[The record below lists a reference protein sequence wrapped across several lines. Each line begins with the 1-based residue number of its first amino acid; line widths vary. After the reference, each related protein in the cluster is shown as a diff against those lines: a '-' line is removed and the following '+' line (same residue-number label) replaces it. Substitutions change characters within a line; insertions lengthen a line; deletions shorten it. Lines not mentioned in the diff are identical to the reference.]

1 MCTCAHTHTDS
12 HTKRHIVRGITV
24 CIPKVMKKAQ
34 IDIHVNLDISAFFE
48 LVVVNDQIEGEL
60 QYIKI

>member
-1 MCTCAHTHTDS
+1 
-12 HTKRHIVRGITV
+12 
-24 CIPKVMKKAQ
+24 MKKAQ